1 MAIPHELQQ
10 IVAQVRQQYPQL
22 AHLPDEVVA
31 QMLLQALQEEQLAS
45 SARDQNLENVTAR
58 RLVLIAQERDGSL
71 IRDTG

>member
-1 MAIPHELQQ
+1 MAIPPELQQ
-10 IVAQVRQQYPQL
+10 IVSQAKQQYPQL